1 MPINIERPKVD
12 YSSRATDACQLEN
25 EHLKGIIAAINLKVT
40 KTVDLERELHSLR
53 NAIQKSDNSQKELLE
68 TIDNQSQNLQDQMTK
83 NEKFQSLIIEE
94 NNNLKN
100 IILEKDH

>member
-1 MPINIERPKVD
+1 
-12 YSSRATDACQLEN
+12 LEN

-83 NEKFQSLIIEE
+83 NEKF
-94 NNNLKN
+94 
-100 IILEKDH
+100 